1 MQLLVSVRDAAEAC
15 VAVECGA
22 DIIDAKNPS
31 RGPLGPIDAC
41 VLRAITAAV
50 RGRKP
55 VSAALGDADA
65 DAGVGTEVVRAEEA
79 AAAGVAFA
87 KVSVGQVEGGSTDA
101 TRVAQLVDLL
111 RRHERPGSPC
121 GLVLATYADGT
132 TDSGQPDAV
141 LEVASRCGASGILLD
156 TCRKGGP
163 ALFDLMPPD
172 DVTTWVAA
180 AHAAGL
186 LVALAGSLGAEDVA
200 RARATGADLIG
211 VRGAACNGGRDGHLS
226 AARVR
231 ALVRAVAG

>member
-1 MQLLVSVRDAAEAC
+1 MQLLVSVQDAAEAC

-22 DIIDAKNPS
+22 DVIDAKNPS
-31 RGPLGPIDAC
+31 RGPLGPIDAR
-41 VLRAITAAV
+41 VLHAITAAV

-55 VSAALGDADA
+55 VSAALGDVDA
-65 DAGVGTEVVRAEEA
+65 DVGPDVVSAEAA

-87 KVSVGQVEGGSTDA
+87 KVSVDQSGGGCTNA

-121 GLVLATYADGT
+121 GLVLAAYADGT
-132 TDSGQPDAV
+132 ADAGQPDAV
-141 LEVASRCGASGILLD
+141 LEVASRWGASGILLD

-163 ALFDLMPPD
+163 GLFDLMPLD

-180 AHAAGL
+180 GHAAGL
-186 LVALAGSLGAEDVA
+186 LVALAGSLGAADVA

-211 VRGAACNGGRDGHLS
+211 VRGAACDGGREGRIS
-226 AARVR
+226 AERVR
-231 ALVRAVAG
+231 ALARAVAG